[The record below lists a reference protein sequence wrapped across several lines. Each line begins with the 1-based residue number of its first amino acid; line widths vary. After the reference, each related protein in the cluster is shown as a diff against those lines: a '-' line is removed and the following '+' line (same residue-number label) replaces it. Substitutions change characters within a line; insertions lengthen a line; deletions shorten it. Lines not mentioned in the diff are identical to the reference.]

1 MYDDKVQH
9 AACPFIIVRQLRS
22 QPQTLW
28 QGIARGLQG
37 IVSSHPT
44 VVLRTGW
51 AATVL
56 EIVAAL
62 LGQVVLRVMYTESA
76 TTI

>member
-1 MYDDKVQH
+1 MMRRCSELLPRAVSGK
-9 AACPFIIVRQLRS
+9 LRS
-22 QPQTLW
+22 QPQTVW
-28 QGIARGLQG
+28 QGLARAYKAC
-37 IVSSHPT
+37 SHPT